1 MKHLAHCPKCGS
13 KIMEIRNMG
22 AFDDFTVKCFNCKA
36 VLCVYDLK
44 FKVVDS
50 DLKVSPI
57 DKIKKREYDKG
68 AKLKMITA

>member
-44 FKVVDS
+44 FKALDS
-50 DLKVSPI
+50 DSKFSTI